1 MVPSLS
7 TAVRSTYGP
16 VWAVIVGA
24 LVVVGHA
31 PSFIHRLQDS
41 DEAVYGSIAALMNAG
56 GDLYTDGGVDNK
68 PPGIFW
74 VYATTFRLFGMYQMT
89 AIHAVALLAVGATCL
104 LVFLVGRQLASPR
117 AGVLAAIFYAASTA
131 AGNPQLL
138 GTNTEVLM
146 MVPLT
151 ASVLLML
158 RKRWLWSGA
167 LLIAAVAFKQVAAV
181 NLLLFPA
188 AIALLESR
196 ETRLRASAMFAGGLA
211 AGLVIGAAMLQLT
224 GSLAGFWHW
233 TVASLYGYASAN
245 WAPEMLWYRAQS
257 SLPLFIVSTAVIW
270 IAAIPLALRWNRLNA
285 PRRVLVAWLALSV
298 VGSLAGGH
306 LFWHYFVQVMAPLA
320 LVAALA
326 IDRALDNPIR
336 LNFAA
341 LAGAGLALPLVAWTA
356 FNVVADPLTYDVAT
370 PIEHQHVAT
379 YVRDHTNPRDR
390 VFVWG
395 DWPALYV
402 ESDRLMASRF
412 PGFLRGFAR
421 GSPRPPR
428 NWDTTPEVWTAL
440 QSDLGRHPP
449 ELIIDTAAAGW
460 SDFKRYPMRNY
471 PVLANLV
478 AAKYRQ
484 VAVVDHVVI
493 YRRNGP

>member
-1 MVPSLS
+1 MAPSFL
-7 TAVRSTYGP
+7 TATRPARGP
-16 VWAVIVGA
+16 VWAVIVAA
-24 LVVVGHA
+24 LVVFGHA

-41 DEAVYGSIAALMNAG
+41 DEAIYGSIAALMNVG
-56 GDLYTDGGVDNK
+56 GDLYSDGGVDNK

-104 LVFLVGRQLASPR
+104 LVFLAGRQLASPR

-138 GTNTEVLM
+138 GTNTELLM

-158 RKRWLWSGA
+158 RRRWLWSGV
-167 LLIAAVAFKQVAAV
+167 LLVAAVAFKQVAAV

-188 AIALLESR
+188 AIALLEPR
-196 ETRLRASAMFAGGLA
+196 ETRLRASATFAGGLA
-211 AGLVIGAAMLQLT
+211 SGLVIGTAMLQLT

-233 TVASLYGYASAN
+233 SVASLYGYASAN
-245 WAPEMLWYRAQS
+245 WAPDMLWYRAQS
-257 SLPLFIVSTAVIW
+257 SLPLFIVSTAAMW
-270 IAAIPLALRWNRLNA
+270 IAAIPLALRWNRLDA
-285 PRRVLVAWLALSV
+285 SRRVIVVWLALSV

-326 IDRALDNPIR
+326 IDRALESSIR
-336 LNFAA
+336 LNVAA
-341 LAGAGLALPLVAWTA
+341 LAGAGLALPLVGWTA
-356 FNVVADPLTYDVAT
+356 FNVVADPLTYDVRT
-370 PIEHQHVAT
+370 PIEHQLVAS
-379 YVRDHTNPRDR
+379 YVRDHTHPQDR

-421 GSPRPPR
+421 GSARPPR
-428 NWDTTPEVWTAL
+428 NWDTTADVWTDL
-440 QSDLGRHPP
+440 QSDLTRHPP
-449 ELIIDTAAAGW
+449 ALIVDTAPAGW
-460 SDFKRYPMRNY
+460 SDFRRYPMRNY
-471 PVLANLV
+471 PVVANLV
-478 AAKYRQ
+478 EAKYRQ
-484 VAVVDHVVI
+484 VAVIDHVVI

>member
-1 MVPSLS
+1 MAPSFLAA
-7 TAVRSTYGP
+7 TRPARGP
-16 VWAVIVGA
+16 VWAVIVAA
-24 LVVVGHA
+24 LVVFGHA

-41 DEAVYGSIAALMNAG
+41 DEAIYGSIAALMNVG
-56 GDLYTDGGVDNK
+56 GDLYSDGGVDNK

-104 LVFLVGRQLASPR
+104 LVFLAGRHLASPR

-138 GTNTEVLM
+138 GTNTELLM

-158 RKRWLWSGA
+158 RRRWLWSGV
-167 LLIAAVAFKQVAAV
+167 LLVAAVAFKQVAAV

-188 AIALLESR
+188 AIALLEPR
-196 ETRLRASAMFAGGLA
+196 ETRLRASATFAGGLA

-233 TVASLYGYASAN
+233 SVASLYGYASAN
-245 WAPEMLWYRAQS
+245 WAPDMLWYRAQS
-257 SLPLFIVSTAVIW
+257 SLPLFIVSTAAMW
-270 IAAIPLALRWNRLNA
+270 IAAIPLALRWNRLDA
-285 PRRVLVAWLALSV
+285 PRRVIVVWLALSV

-326 IDRALDNPIR
+326 IDRAVESPIR
-336 LNFAA
+336 PHVAA
-341 LAGAGLALPLVAWTA
+341 LAGAGLALPLVGWTA
-356 FNVVADPLTYDVAT
+356 FNVVADPLTYDVRT
-370 PIEHQHVAT
+370 PIEHQLVAS
-379 YVRDHTNPRDR
+379 YVRDHTHPQDR

-421 GSPRPPR
+421 GSSRPPN
-428 NWDTTPEVWTAL
+428 NWDTTADVWTDL
-440 QSDLGRHPP
+440 QSDLTRHPP
-449 ELIIDTAAAGW
+449 ALIVDTAPAGW

-478 AAKYRQ
+478 EAKYRQ
-484 VAVVDHVVI
+484 VAVIDDVVI
-493 YRRNGP
+493 YGRSP